1 MSRTVPGWGW
11 VLLGLA
17 VLVTLAAQA
26 PLLLRRMDAFRVE
39 RVEVLGTRYLAPH
52 EALAVSGIADTSSI
66 FDDPGPWRAALL
78 RHPLVAD
85 VKIERKLPRTLI
97 VTIVEVEPVAL
108 VRTPELRPVDAK
120 GRMLPIDPAGAVLDV
135 PIVGGVVSVTEDGRI
150 EGDTAVALIDVAAR
164 LARTAPTFAVRV
176 SEVVPAADGAVRLL
190 LREPPSAEVLLPA
203 ALDGKRLEQLRLT
216 IQDLERRQEMAD
228 VRRIDVRFRDQVVV
242 SFNPS
247 ANG

>member
-1 MSRTVPGWGW
+1 
-11 VLLGLA
+11 
-17 VLVTLAAQA
+17 
-26 PLLLRRMDAFRVE
+26 
-39 RVEVLGTRYLAPH
+39 
-52 EALAVSGIADTSSI
+52 
-66 FDDPGPWRAALL
+66 
-78 RHPLVAD
+78 
-85 VKIERKLPRTLI
+85 
-97 VTIVEVEPVAL
+97 
-108 VRTPELRPVDAK
+108 
-120 GRMLPIDPAGAVLDV
+120 V